1 MTLPLTPE
9 AIKEQVIALQTGYVG
24 PESVLVSMIEQLGL
38 NQRTA
43 YMRYGP
49 RMEPEGVPAHMN
61 PDKGDREAGCGA
73 PGNPA
78 PLIVGTSP
86 ASGHESPASPPNHP
100 LTPADPG
107 WQPAI
112 GCTVEELR
120 KFGGL
125 SDSWGLPKPMWAM
138 VTNGGKD
145 KYPSEPSKRLELLS
159 KLTPAQRGELL
170 AAVKR

>member
-49 RMEPEGVPAHMN
+49 RMEPEGPTVTDNKTPPDIISN
-61 PDKGDREAGCGA
+61 PVNVLH
-73 PGNPA
+73 PG
-78 PLIVGTSP
+78 
-86 ASGHESPASPPNHP
+86 
-100 LTPADPG
+100 DPG
-107 WQPAI
+107 WQSSL
-112 GCTVEELR
+112 GCTVEELK

>member
-1 MTLPLTPE
+1 MVALT
-9 AIKEQVIALQTGYVG
+9 
-24 PESVLVSMIEQLGL
+24 EQLGL

-61 PDKGDREAGCGA
+61 PDKGDREAVERGLRIPPQ
-73 PGNPA
+73 PGNGSIPVKA
-78 PLIVGTSP
+78 V
-86 ASGHESPASPPNHP
+86 ADVPASPPNHP

-107 WQPAI
+107 WQPSL

-138 VTNGGKD
+138 LTKGGMIR
-145 KYPSEPSKRLELLS
+145 YPSEPSKRLELLS
-159 KLTPAQRGELL
+159 KLTPAHRGELL
-170 AAVKR
+170 GTVRK

>member
-49 RMEPEGVPAHMN
+49 RMEPEGVPAHM
-61 PDKGDREAGCGA
+61 
-73 PGNPA
+73 
-78 PLIVGTSP
+78 IT
-86 ASGHESPASPPNHP
+86 ASGDGKGSGDIGSRGGVGMTSTNTDPSAPKSPEAHP
-100 LTPADPG
+100 LTPADAG
-107 WQPAI
+107 WQPSV
-112 GCTVEELR
+112 GCSVEELK

-125 SDSWGLPKPMWAM
+125 SEAWGLPKPMWAM

-170 AAVKR
+170 QAVRK